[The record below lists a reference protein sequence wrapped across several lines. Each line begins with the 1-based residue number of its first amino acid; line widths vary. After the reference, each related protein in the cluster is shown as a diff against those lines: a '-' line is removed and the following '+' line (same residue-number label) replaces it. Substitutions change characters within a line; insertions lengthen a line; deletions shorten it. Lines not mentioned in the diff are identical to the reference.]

1 LSPPRNAQIMVGQR
15 LRCGRLRMLLEC
27 EEREREREQLPMFSA
42 KHQCLHQQYSKCNF
56 HVQVPTLCFTTIA
69 TAGAPAP
76 PTTWRRGKSIS
87 RSLLLRVCVH
97 PQFDFTHRQL
107 LQYVALLPRVLG
119 IETEAALREHGNCKL
134 LLLFLSLC

>member
-1 LSPPRNAQIMVGQR
+1 MHKSGGTETALGSTLDALGVRVARKRARAIANVF
-15 LRCGRLRMLLEC
+15 C
-27 EEREREREQLPMFSA
+27 EAPMPSSTVQQVQLPCASSDSL
-42 KHQCLHQQYSKCNF
+42 LHHNSSR
-56 HVQVPTLCFTTIA
+56 
-69 TAGAPAP
+69 GSSSS

-107 LQYVALLPRVLG
+107 LQYVALLPRVHG